1 MRLLKLNLVKF
12 GMFTERELD
21 LLAEGVNVIIGANE
35 AGKTTTMAAVRQ
47 LFYGIPLRSP
57 YSYLHSNSDLR
68 IGAIVRPND
77 GSDFEVYRIKRN
89 TQSLRS
95 GSDLP
100 ISEATMAEVLGGVG
114 AEVYDSLFSI
124 GHEEIVSGGQSL
136 LKNEGELGRALFAAS
151 TGLTQLNS
159 VMAKLDAKAGELFK
173 SGASKPRINA
183 ALTSYKES
191 TSAVKA
197 HSQSSSAV
205 EELDKSLHIANE
217 RLSKLELSYRELSGA
232 LVRATRVLSSR
243 GQIGRRA
250 QLLQEF
256 SGIDLGNVRVTPN
269 MQSLLNE
276 SLEIRRECL
285 ASLATLVPD
294 LEKLDMRLAEI
305 DVDEPLLSRSE
316 EIEHLSEQLGGIRQ
330 NLKDL
335 PSLNKQVGDLEREL
349 EVLFR
354 RVPKN
359 CRRDDKAMP
368 VISDV
373 ERSQIQRLGE
383 AWPKIDDALVGA
395 RLSRDEIKVTLSRNM
410 DDRDLLPEASD
421 ISNLRVAL
429 ARIREA
435 GQLELSLE
443 GYRQQIIGLETKI
456 NSSIASLGLTISP
469 RECDKLSLPSL
480 ARVNDVAQ
488 HVMQAN
494 AALAEALGEG
504 RRIDAELAKI
514 KDDLEGL
521 IQRKDPPSIEE
532 LSLARAHRDEGWALV
547 RQVWLEGEAIES
559 QAQAQAQAQVWSD
572 GQSLDRA
579 YEAAVSGAD
588 KIADRG
594 WHEARDVEKRANLE
608 RQSALD
614 LALIEENARLI
625 EVRRGECEVAG
636 REWAML
642 WEPLGVVASSRAEMD
657 EFLEAARELGSQSLT
672 LRDLDAKEGEVSAT
686 ILRCVN
692 DLRGLLGEVGDIPQ
706 DTLSL
711 VALLER
717 AEQHCLRSETL
728 DRQRLLVDQ
737 EIKGNR
743 SLMEKHERAV
753 VVAESNLALWEVEWS
768 EAIAPLGVDG
778 TTKPQDVSSLLSTLK
793 MIEDKQSE
801 LDEKRRRVFGM
812 ERRNSQV
819 EEQLKAVLSFLS
831 HLTIDAT
838 STEMRINALQKL
850 LKIQQNADATRRA
863 LGEQRDSKVLEVER
877 ISRSKADAN
886 AKIDALIKEA
896 FVPDEQSLIAAIESK
911 KRSETLILEIEKI
924 ETDLYGASGVSLDV
938 LLGEVDSLAGSDLD
952 ALIKELSGELDD
964 CDQERKEVAVV
975 IGGLNVKRA
984 SIDDSDEAAL
994 DAERTQF
1001 ILADIENNCDEYV
1014 RVMVARYLLEQ
1025 QIVEYRSQNQG
1036 PILRRASEIFS
1047 QLTLR
1052 EYSGIDTDVD
1062 EKGNLVILATATS
1075 GGSLDV
1081 GALSVGARDQLYL
1094 SLRLA
1099 GLEHYAF
1106 GTRNLPLL
1114 LDDLFVH
1121 FDDARTSAGLAVLAQ
1136 LSSRMQVLLFTHHER
1151 VAEQAMDVI
1160 PTDKL
1165 RVQVL
1170 KH

>member
-1 MRLLKLNLVKF
+1 
-12 GMFTERELD
+12 
-21 LLAEGVNVIIGANE
+21 
-35 AGKTTTMAAVRQ
+35 
-47 LFYGIPLRSP
+47 
-57 YSYLHSNSDLR
+57 
-68 IGAIVRPND
+68 
-77 GSDFEVYRIKRN
+77 
-89 TQSLRS
+89 
-95 GSDLP
+95 
-100 ISEATMAEVLGGVG
+100 
-114 AEVYDSLFSI
+114 
-124 GHEEIVSGGQSL
+124 
-136 LKNEGELGRALFAAS
+136 
-151 TGLTQLNS
+151 
-159 VMAKLDAKAGELFK
+159 
-173 SGASKPRINA
+173 RINA

-532 LSLARAHRDEGWALV
+532 LSLARAHRDEGWA
-547 RQVWLEGEAIES
+547 
-559 QAQAQAQAQVWSD
+559 
-572 GQSLDRA
+572 
-579 YEAAVSGAD
+579 
-588 KIADRG
+588 
-594 WHEARDVEKRANLE
+594 
-608 RQSALD
+608 
-614 LALIEENARLI
+614 
-625 EVRRGECEVAG
+625 
-636 REWAML
+636 
-642 WEPLGVVASSRAEMD
+642 
-657 EFLEAARELGSQSLT
+657 
-672 LRDLDAKEGEVSAT
+672 
-686 ILRCVN
+686 
-692 DLRGLLGEVGDIPQ
+692 
-706 DTLSL
+706 
-711 VALLER
+711 
-717 AEQHCLRSETL
+717 
-728 DRQRLLVDQ
+728 
-737 EIKGNR
+737 
-743 SLMEKHERAV
+743 
-753 VVAESNLALWEVEWS
+753 
-768 EAIAPLGVDG
+768 
-778 TTKPQDVSSLLSTLK
+778 
-793 MIEDKQSE
+793 
-801 LDEKRRRVFGM
+801 
-812 ERRNSQV
+812 
-819 EEQLKAVLSFLS
+819 
-831 HLTIDAT
+831 
-838 STEMRINALQKL
+838 
-850 LKIQQNADATRRA
+850 
-863 LGEQRDSKVLEVER
+863 
-877 ISRSKADAN
+877 
-886 AKIDALIKEA
+886 
-896 FVPDEQSLIAAIESK
+896 
-911 KRSETLILEIEKI
+911 
-924 ETDLYGASGVSLDV
+924 
-938 LLGEVDSLAGSDLD
+938 
-952 ALIKELSGELDD
+952 
-964 CDQERKEVAVV
+964 
-975 IGGLNVKRA
+975 
-984 SIDDSDEAAL
+984 
-994 DAERTQF
+994 
-1001 ILADIENNCDEYV
+1001 
-1014 RVMVARYLLEQ
+1014 
-1025 QIVEYRSQNQG
+1025 
-1036 PILRRASEIFS
+1036 
-1047 QLTLR
+1047 
-1052 EYSGIDTDVD
+1052 
-1062 EKGNLVILATATS
+1062 
-1075 GGSLDV
+1075 
-1081 GALSVGARDQLYL
+1081 
-1094 SLRLA
+1094 
-1099 GLEHYAF
+1099 
-1106 GTRNLPLL
+1106 
-1114 LDDLFVH
+1114 
-1121 FDDARTSAGLAVLAQ
+1121 
-1136 LSSRMQVLLFTHHER
+1136 
-1151 VAEQAMDVI
+1151 
-1160 PTDKL
+1160 
-1165 RVQVL
+1165 
-1170 KH
+1170 